1 MKIFGSILFLILGFA
16 TKGMAQEHK
25 IPDFKFDEPL
35 LLPGSKFLLPENL
48 QSFTLDTTL
57 NNSKIPFLPR
67 SISIDREI
75 TSIFPIPSQMS
86 FQSRMPIHKLPD
98 SDSRMPVKIFDDSVN
113 YTILKKEF

>member
-1 MKIFGSILFLILGFA
+1 MKIFGSILLLILGFA

-25 IPDFKFDEPL
+25 IPDFNFDKPL
-35 LLPGSKFLLPENL
+35 LLPGSKFKLPENL
-48 QSFTLDTTL
+48 QSFTLDTSL
-57 NNSKIPFLPR
+57 NNSKLPFLPR
-67 SISIDREI
+67 SLSIDRENK
-75 TSIFPIPSQMS
+75 PILTMPNQMS